1 MNAYTT
7 YIRPWDGWGGGA
19 LRIEVA
25 ANLNMGGG
33 ALRIEVAANLN
44 MAAWQGSP

>member
-1 MNAYTT
+1 MV
-7 YIRPWDGWGGGA
+7 GGGGA